1 MKSFQEN
8 GFIVESCNIIMPEP
22 KEIEKILGK
31 FKEQTGFIVSDI
43 DLRTENVE
51 SDEAALFAKV
61 KNKDYHAFIT
71 FNPHRAEI
79 INWGW
84 VIPAGLPAIKA
95 KDQIG

>member
-1 MKSFQEN
+1 MLK
-8 GFIVESCNIIMPEP
+8 PT
-22 KEIEKILGK
+22 EIEKILGE
-31 FKEQTGFIVSDI
+31 FKAQTGFTLSDI
-43 DLRTENVE
+43 DLRTEAVE

-71 FNPHRAEI
+71 FSPRRAEI

-95 KDQIG
+95 KDQLGQ